1 MVLETQGKVNNL
13 SDAIKASRRK
23 KKIKNV
29 HIVDKKEIPGDKN
42 AYVYRNAQRDGK
54 WTLYFYDRYS
64 DKRHRFVLK
73 DPTGNDIPP
82 VSSQQEMAFMAGI
95 IKFSQ
100 LKEKI
105 DRGEQVH
112 SITFKEM
119 CDLFSRKEKTRIS
132 DIPHRGI
139 TPIRWRLIK
148 SQVKWAR
155 DFFNNDGCFLHRIR
169 RNAFDN
175 YEVWR
180 IEQARLY
187 GKTDPTQQTI
197 ISEVGTIRRMFEE
210 VAVAR
215 GYLSRATMPEITY
228 AKKRRKRHIDRRDE
242 FTEKEWLELEKTS
255 RLYFIKGETRILD
268 DEYTMGKYES
278 GKNKGLWKTKTVVTK
293 LSKRGRTNLI
303 HREMFYLAMRIAMDS
318 GMRVGSI
325 KKLRWQDIDKNSALP
340 VEMQKKWC
348 SIDVPRENTKTG
360 NAYRC
365 AAPIVKHINNLKK
378 VVRRDLIK
386 GNNLI
391 FVNQMTG
398 KPWSIRIWEDYL
410 KEVLVEARI
419 ANWAEDSQRGKKGLK
434 IKILSG
440 KNLTFYSFRH
450 THITWRLKE
459 GTPMAIVAKNTN
471 TSMQYIEKHYFH
483 YQADEAVAQL
493 AKGREKYIKPTLAST
508 EWIRAFQVDD
518 YA

>member
-1 MVLETQGKVNNL
+1 
-13 SDAIKASRRK
+13 
-23 KKIKNV
+23 
-29 HIVDKKEIPGDKN
+29 
-42 AYVYRNAQRDGK
+42 
-54 WTLYFYDRYS
+54 
-64 DKRHRFVLK
+64 
-73 DPTGNDIPP
+73 
-82 VSSQQEMAFMAGI
+82 
-95 IKFSQ
+95 
-100 LKEKI
+100 
-105 DRGEQVH
+105 
-112 SITFKEM
+112 
-119 CDLFSRKEKTRIS
+119 
-132 DIPHRGI
+132 
-139 TPIRWRLIK
+139 
-148 SQVKWAR
+148 
-155 DFFNNDGCFLHRIR
+155 
-169 RNAFDN
+169 
-175 YEVWR
+175 
-180 IEQARLY
+180 
-187 GKTDPTQQTI
+187 
-197 ISEVGTIRRMFEE
+197 
-210 VAVAR
+210 
-215 GYLSRATMPEITY
+215 
-228 AKKRRKRHIDRRDE
+228 
-242 FTEKEWLELEKTS
+242 
-255 RLYFIKGETRILD
+255 
-268 DEYTMGKYES
+268 
-278 GKNKGLWKTKTVVTK
+278 
-293 LSKRGRTNLI
+293 
-303 HREMFYLAMRIAMDS
+303 MFYLAMRIAMDS

-434 IKILSG
+434 IKIISG